1 MKKTRLLPAL
11 LPLVLTQCIDPMY
24 GGGPG
29 YGPGQGGPGGY
40 PYNDP
45 HRRAELREQGTDL
58 NRMAYERGLQDGRD
72 DAQQRQ
78 SQNFNRHRNRFD
90 RGTEMAY
97 RDGYNQSYSQ
107 ANSSLG
113 AYANP
118 GSGYVPPP
126 AYPSAPQAPAR
137 DPSYN
142 MGYDYGLRDLTS
154 GRVADPGA
162 HVGRYDPRYRSS
174 FERGYYDA
182 HNSRAGQNAD
192 PSGRGGSQWF
202 R

>member
-1 MKKTRLLPAL
+1 M

-29 YGPGQGGPGGY
+29 YGPGPGSGGPGGY

-45 HRRAELREQGTDL
+45 YRRSELREQGADL

-78 SQNFNRHRNRFD
+78 SQNFNRHRDRFD
-90 RGTEMAY
+90 RSTEMAY

-113 AYANP
+113 AYSNP
-118 GSGYVPPP
+118 GSGYGTPPSYTP
-126 AYPSAPQAPAR
+126 PLPTQNAAPAR
-137 DPSYN
+137 EPSYN
-142 MGYDYGLRDLTS
+142 MGYDYGIRDLSS
-154 GRVADPGA
+154 GRGSDPGA

-182 HNSRAGQNAD
+182 FNSRSGQNS
-192 PSGRGGSQWF
+192 SGGGGGGGGLWF